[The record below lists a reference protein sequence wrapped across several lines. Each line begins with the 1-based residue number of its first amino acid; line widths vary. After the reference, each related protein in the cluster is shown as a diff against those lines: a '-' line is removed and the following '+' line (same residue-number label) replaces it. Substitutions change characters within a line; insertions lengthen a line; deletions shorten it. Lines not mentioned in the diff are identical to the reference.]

1 MAVADAIDAQSV
13 AALIKAGADVNA
25 KDADIDAL
33 FLAAEK
39 GHIKVVKILIDN
51 GADVYRE
58 TKMGSAHGAALHYGY
73 PYVAQCIMDARK
85 KLKAD
90 QEQEEE

>member
-1 MAVADAIDAQSV
+1 VNAIDDDTAE
-13 AALIKAGADVNA
+13 
-25 KDADIDAL
+25 DAL

-39 GHIKVVKILIDN
+39 GHIKVVKILIAN

-58 TKMGSAHGAALHYGY
+58 TKMGTAYGAALHYSH
-73 PYVAQCIMDARK
+73 PYVAQCINDARK
-85 KLKAD
+85 KVKAD

>member
-1 MAVADAIDAQSV
+1 MAARQ
-13 AALIKAGADVNA
+13 
-25 KDADIDAL
+25 
-33 FLAAEK
+33 

-58 TKMGSAHGAALHYGY
+58 TKVGTAYDAAIHYMH
-73 PYVAQCIMDARK
+73 PYVAQYILDARK
-85 KLKAD
+85 KVKLD

>member
-58 TKMGSAHGAALHYGY
+58 TKMGSAQWRSPALWVSICRTMYHGC
-73 PYVAQCIMDARK
+73 P
-85 KLKAD
+85 
-90 QEQEEE
+90 